1 MADGRRMTALQV
13 QWELYALADEFCRRG
28 DHADLDAATE
38 ELLDEWRQV
47 LEGLERDPDGLADR
61 IDWIAKRAL
70 MEGFVRRDGLAWDS
84 PRLQLIDLQYSDIR
98 PDRGLAAR
106 LEERGRLRRM
116 FTDERGRRTPWTRPR
131 RTPAPGSAGSASAGT
146 PNAIAAASWD
156 SVVFDVPGRESLLR
170 VPTLEPLRGTRAHVA
185 ALLDAS
191 PDVATLIDRL
201 TPDGS
206 R

>member
-1 MADGRRMTALQV
+1 VAEMHAVSHDVGLTHEVVMTDGRRMTALQV

-47 LEGLERDPDGLADR
+47 LEGLGDDPHALADR
-61 IDWIAKRAL
+61 IDWIAKRSL
-70 MEGFVRRDGLAWDS
+70 MEGFVRRDGLEWDS

-98 PDRGLAAR
+98 PDKGLAAR
-106 LEERGRLRRM
+106 LEQRGRLRRM
-116 FTDERGRRTPWTRPR
+116 FTEDEVAHIRRY
-131 RTPAPGSAGSASAGT
+131 

-170 VPTLEPLRGTRAHVA
+170 VPTLDPLRGTRAHVA